1 MPNPRARGQTRSHSA
16 DRFRYRLDMH
26 LVPQEMLSEHPP
38 NSISEDTIQ
47 DRIDRIYNA
56 LIKEGMRVQT
66 ESTMESSELLAL
78 RELLGKGQCTG
89 YDTLLETTWIV
100 YRVDPSLDEPQKP
113 QNAHIGV
120 ITPLFSK
127 ERYRLRYQLPSSTT
141 SCPIYKGIEAIFAA
155 AKEGGFPFSDTYAI
169 SAGVFLPND
178 HPLIRSSNP
187 DNVLNYTA
195 LLAQSLRSPMMIDP
209 SALVTVKV
217 PSTTNDWRPVIPSY
231 GHPAYL
237 ARQWFYLVARVYERA
252 LLHSMRRREPIK
264 DLINTWEFAEDNKT
278 RAWTKIRRFL
288 ERYSRH
294 GNMPQTEVAFWDN
307 RWAEFGK
314 HYCEMEKRLVGN
326 K

>member
-1 MPNPRARGQTRSHSA
+1 
-16 DRFRYRLDMH
+16 
-26 LVPQEMLSEHPP
+26 
-38 NSISEDTIQ
+38 
-47 DRIDRIYNA
+47 
-56 LIKEGMRVQT
+56 MR
-66 ESTMESSELLAL
+66 SSELLAL
-78 RELLGKGQCTG
+78 RELLQTGRCTG

-169 SAGVFLPND
+169 SAGVFLPNN
-178 HPLIRSSNP
+178 HPLLRSSNP
-187 DNVLNYTA
+187 DNALEYTA
-195 LLAQSLRSPMMIDP
+195 LLARSLRSPMMIDP

-217 PSTTNDWRPVIPSY
+217 PSTTNDWRPVIPRY
-231 GHPAYL
+231 NHPAYL

-252 LLHSMRRREPIK
+252 LLDSIRRQKPIN
-264 DLINTWEFAEDNKT
+264 DLIKTWRSAEDNKT
-278 RAWTKIRRFL
+278 KAWTKIRRFL
-288 ERYSRH
+288 ERYSQH
-294 GNMPQTEVAFWDN
+294 GKMRQTDMTFWDD
-307 RWAEFGK
+307 RWKGFGK
-314 HYCEMEKRLVGN
+314 HYCEREKRSVGN

>member
-1 MPNPRARGQTRSHSA
+1 MPNPSARGQGRSHSA
-16 DRFRYRLDMH
+16 RFGYRLDMH

-38 NSISEDTIQ
+38 SSISEN
-47 DRIDRIYNA
+47 RIRDRIYRIYKA
-56 LIKEGMRVQT
+56 LVDEGVRVRT
-66 ESTMESSELLAL
+66 ETTMGPSELLAL
-78 RELLGKGQCTG
+78 RELLEKGQCTG

-127 ERYRLRYQLPSSTT
+127 EDYRLRWQLPSSTT
-141 SCPIYKGIEAIFAA
+141 SCPIYEGIEAIFVA

-169 SAGVFLPND
+169 SAGVFLPNN
-178 HPLIRSSNP
+178 HPLVGRSPP
-187 DNVLNYTA
+187 DNVLSYTA

-237 ARQWFYLVARVYERA
+237 ATQWFYLVADVYQGA
-252 LLHSMRRREPIK
+252 LLPSSRRRETIEGLV
-264 DLINTWEFAEDNKT
+264 DAWILADDDKT
-278 RAWTKIRRFL
+278 EAWTKIRSIL
-288 ERYSRH
+288 ERYFQD
-294 GNMPQTEVAFWDN
+294 GNIQETDVTFWDN
-307 RWAEFGK
+307 RWEEFGK
-314 HYCEMEKRLVGN
+314 HYCEMEQRSVGN